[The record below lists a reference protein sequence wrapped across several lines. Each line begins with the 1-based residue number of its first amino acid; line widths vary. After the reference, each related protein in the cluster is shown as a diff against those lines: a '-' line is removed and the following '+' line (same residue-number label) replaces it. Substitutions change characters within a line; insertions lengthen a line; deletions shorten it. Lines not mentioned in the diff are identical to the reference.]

1 MFLSVALGMQVL
13 VAMALTQKEIL
24 DFHRL
29 EQEAINEELLS

>member
-1 MFLSVALGMQVL
+1 MFLSIALGVHTL

-29 EQEAINEELLS
+29 EQDEINEELLS